1 MSIISILL
9 FIISFIVIISAII
22 LLFKF
27 NTFYTRILISANIDT
42 VGMIFFMTAVFIS
55 SPSYEFLLKAVLVL
69 VMALITNPL
78 SAHATARSAFISGYR
93 PQDKSGGSPWQ

>member
-1 MSIISILL
+1 MSIASYILY
-9 FIISFIVIISAII
+9 IISLLVMLAAII

-27 NTFYTRILISANIDT
+27 KTFYERVLITANIDT
-42 VGMIFFMTAVFIS
+42 VGMIFFMAATFAA
-55 SPSYEFLLKAVLVL
+55 SPSREFLLKAVLVL

-93 PQDKSGGSPWQ
+93 PKRKEGDGS

>member
-1 MSIISILL
+1 MNVISLIF
-9 FIISFIVIISAII
+9 FIISFVIILAAVI

-27 NTFYTRILISANIDT
+27 KTFYARVLISANIDT
-42 VGMIFFMTAVFIS
+42 VGMIFFMAATFAAA
-55 SPSYEFLLKAVLVL
+55 PSIEFLLKAFLVL

-93 PQDKSGGSPWQ
+93 PKNRKEEDV